1 MVNFSSQL
9 SFVKVLVGEKEI
21 KNVPSLERDEMA
33 RLSPFFMHYPASK
46 QSDEFT
52 KHLECVI
59 SMKCFQDLAIK
70 LDWGTVDMKIVAA
83 NAREAIIYSGYF
95 LQCPPRSE
103 VIVSIDRPVATSTRS
118 QQAKEVATSKMEL

>member
-1 MVNFSSQL
+1 MVNFTTQL
-9 SFVKVLVGEKEI
+9 SFVKVLVGEKES

-33 RLSPFFMHYPASK
+33 RLLPFFIHYPASK

-59 SMKCFQDLAIK
+59 AMKCFQDLAIK
-70 LDWGTVDMKIVAA
+70 LGWGTVDMKIVAA